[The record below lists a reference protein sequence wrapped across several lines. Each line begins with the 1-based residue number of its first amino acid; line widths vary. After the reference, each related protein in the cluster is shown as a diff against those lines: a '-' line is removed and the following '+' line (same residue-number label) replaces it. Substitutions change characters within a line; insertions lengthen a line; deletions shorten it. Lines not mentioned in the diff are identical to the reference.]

1 MCGIVAGI
9 AERNLVPILLEG
21 LKRLEYRGYDS
32 AGLAVIDDGRLHRRR
47 TLGKVARLAEKLEHE
62 PLIGSLGIAHTRW
75 ATHGVPSEIN
85 AHPHTSCDLI
95 AVVCNGIIENA
106 IEIRRRLQASGYG
119 FTSDTDSEAI
129 AHLIHANY
137 SENGRD
143 LRQAVRQ
150 TSKRL
155 QGAFAFAVVAADRP
169 DELVAIRRG
178 SPLVVGVGIG
188 EHFLASD
195 TFALLPVTRRFLYL
209 QDDDLVTITRTSC
222 RIFDACGDAVVRE
235 TVSSEQC
242 ADRADKGGYRHF
254 MEKELFEQPAVVAE
268 TLEGRLDHGKL
279 CGQSFSPALL
289 ECLGATRQIDIIAC
303 GTSYHAGLVIR
314 CHLEKAGI
322 RSTVDYA
329 SEYLYR
335 DVAVGDGT
343 LFVAI
348 SQSGETADT
357 LAALEK
363 ARKLNYLSYV
373 AVCNVA
379 DSALVRASEHVIL
392 TRAGREIGVA
402 STKAFVTQLV
412 ALHILNALLR
422 QVQGKTPDNDRFVQT
437 FAKAF
442 TKLPGTIERML
453 ALAPRIAG
461 IAEGVHHHH
470 NCLFLGRGECFA
482 IAAEGA
488 LKLKELSYIH
498 AEAYP
503 GGELKHGPLAL
514 IDENMPLVA
523 VVTADRLA
531 DKVMSNLREVQAR
544 GGRVIVFCDSRVDTH
559 SLDDR
564 TVIVALGELDALTA
578 AIATVVPLQLLAYHV
593 ALLKG
598 TDVDQP
604 RNLAKSV
611 TVE

>member
-32 AGLAVIDDGRLHRRR
+32 AGLAVIRDEQLQRRR

-62 PLIGSLGIAHTRW
+62 PLNGNLGVAHTRW
-75 ATHGVPSEIN
+75 ATHGVPSESN
-85 AHPHTSCDLI
+85 AHPHTSGDLI
-95 AVVCNGIIENA
+95 AVVHNGIIENA
-106 IEIRRRLQASGYG
+106 GEIRARLQAEGYV

-129 AHLIHANY
+129 AHLIHVNY
-137 SENGRD
+137 MENGRD
-143 LRQAVRQ
+143 LRQAVRH

-155 QGAFAFAVVAADRP
+155 QGAFAFAVIAADRP
-169 DELVAIRRG
+169 DELIAIRRG
-178 SPLVVGVGIG
+178 SPLVVGIGIG

-195 TFALLPVTRRFLYL
+195 SFALLPVTRRFLYL
-209 QDDDLVTITRTSC
+209 KDEDMVAITREDC
-222 RIFDACGDAVVRE
+222 RVFDACGDAVTRE
-235 TVSSEQC
+235 VVSSEQC
-242 ADRADKGGYRHF
+242 ADSADKGGYKHF
-254 MEKELFEQPAVVAE
+254 MEKELFEQPQVIAE
-268 TLEGRLDHGKL
+268 TLEGRLRDGRL
-279 CGQSFSPALL
+279 CEHCFDPMLL
-289 ECLGATRQIDIIAC
+289 ECLGATREIDIIAC
-303 GTSYHAGLVIR
+303 GTSYHAGLVIK

-322 RSTVDYA
+322 RTNVDYA

-335 DVAVGDGT
+335 EVVVHDGT
-343 LFVAI
+343 LLIAI
-348 SQSGETADT
+348 SQSGETADI

-363 ARKLNYLSYV
+363 ARELNYLSYV
-373 AVCNVA
+373 AVCNVPN
-379 DSALVRASEHVIL
+379 SALVRAAEHVIL

-412 ALHILNALLR
+412 ALHILNALL
-422 QVQGKTPDNDRFVQT
+422 QQALGKTPDSDACLQT
-437 FAKAF
+437 FARVFAS
-442 TKLPGTIERML
+442 LPGTIERML
-453 ALAPRIAG
+453 ALAPRIIK
-461 IAEGVHHHH
+461 IAEEMYKYR

-514 IDENMPLVA
+514 IDENMPVVA
-523 VVTADRLA
+523 VVKADRVA
-531 DKVMSNLREVQAR
+531 DKVISNLREVQAR
-544 GGRVIVFCDSRVDTH
+544 SGRVIVFCDSRVDTA
-559 SLDDR
+559 SLDSDALITR
-564 TVIVALGELDALTA
+564 LGELDEATA
-578 AIATVVPLQLLAYHV
+578 AIAAVVPLQLLAYHV

-598 TDVDQP
+598 TDIDQP

>member
-32 AGLAVIDDGRLHRRR
+32 AGLAVICDEQLHRRR

-62 PLIGSLGIAHTRW
+62 PLTGSLGMAHTRW
-75 ATHGVPSEIN
+75 ATHGVPSESN
-85 AHPHTSCDLI
+85 AHPHTSDDLI
-95 AVVCNGIIENA
+95 AVVHNGIIENA
-106 IEIRRRLQASGYG
+106 REIRVQLQAEGYV
-119 FTSDTDSEAI
+119 FSSDTDSEAI
-129 AHLIHANY
+129 AHLIHMHY
-137 SENGRD
+137 MENDRD
-143 LRQAVRQ
+143 LHQAVRH

-155 QGAFAFAVVAADRP
+155 QGAFAFAVIAADCP
-169 DELVAIRRG
+169 DELIAIRRG

-195 TFALLPVTRRFLYL
+195 SFALLPVTRRFVYL
-209 QDDDLVTITRTSC
+209 KEGDMVAITRGNC
-222 RIFDACGDAVVRE
+222 RIFDASGEAVNRE
-235 TVSSEQC
+235 MVASEQC
-242 ADRADKGGYRHF
+242 ADSADKGGYKHF
-254 MEKELFEQPAVVAE
+254 MEKELFEQPAVIAE
-268 TLEGRLDHGKL
+268 TLEGRLRDGKL
-279 CGQSFSPALL
+279 CERCFDPMLL
-289 ECLGATRQIDIIAC
+289 ECLSATREIDIIAC
-303 GTSYHAGLVIR
+303 GTSYHAGLVIKY
-314 CHLEKAGI
+314 HLEKTGI
-322 RSTVDYA
+322 RTNCDYA

-335 DVAVGDGT
+335 EVVVHDGT
-343 LFVAI
+343 LLIAI
-348 SQSGETADT
+348 SQSGETADI

-363 ARKLNYLSYV
+363 ATTLDYHAYV

-379 DSALVRASEHVIL
+379 DSALVRAAEHVIL

-412 ALHILNALLR
+412 ALHLLNALL
-422 QVQGKTPDNDRFVQT
+422 QQALGKTPDSGACSQAFAQVFVR
-437 FAKAF
+437 
-442 TKLPGTIERML
+442 LPETIERML
-453 ALAPRIAG
+453 GLAPRITK
-461 IAEGVHHHH
+461 IAEVLHKYH

-514 IDENMPLVA
+514 IDENMPVIA
-523 VVTADRLA
+523 VVTADQVA
-531 DKVMSNLREVQAR
+531 DKMISNLREVQAR
-544 GGRVIVFCDSRVDTH
+544 GGLVIVFCDSRVDTA
-559 SLDDR
+559 SLDSNALITR
-564 TVIVALGELDALTA
+564 LGELDQTTA
-578 AIATVVPLQLLAYHV
+578 AIAAVVPLQLLAYHV

-598 TDVDQP
+598 TDIDQP